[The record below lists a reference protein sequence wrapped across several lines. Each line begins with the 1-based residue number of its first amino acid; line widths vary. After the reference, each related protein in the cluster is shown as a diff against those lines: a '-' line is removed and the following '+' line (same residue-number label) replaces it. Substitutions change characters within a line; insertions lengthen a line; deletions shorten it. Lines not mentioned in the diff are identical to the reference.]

1 MATPARTAA
10 AAGCE
15 LARIFDSDLL
25 AALCE
30 SVRLEIVRILVTQGR
45 ADLQRIAGQLPQD
58 RSVISRHLNVLH
70 RAGVV
75 RREKVGRQVFFEL
88 DGAALLGRLE
98 GMVEGCR
105 RIVALCCPPK
115 TKRRGT

>member
-1 MATPARTAA
+1 MRA
-10 AAGCE
+10 
-15 LARIFDSDLL
+15 FDANLL

-30 SVRLEIVRILVTQGR
+30 AVRLEIVCILVAQR
-45 ADLQRIAGQLPQD
+45 RVDLQTIADQLPQD

-88 DGAALLGRLE
+88 DGSTLLGRLE

-105 RIVALCCPPK
+105 RIVGLCCPPK
-115 TKRRGT
+115 AKPKERRRGT